1 MPRKLHMARLFLL
14 VIAFGRGVISYS
26 SCLPLG
32 HDHNA
37 ATSSSP
43 PRENGS
49 KFFDLG
55 SSHGSQR
62 FEASA
67 GFAISLH
74 PGEHK
79 QCSDTGNAVCSP
91 FNY

>member
-49 KFFDLG
+49 KFFDLEAATDRNASRPQQVLLSASILG
-55 SSHGSQR
+55 S
-62 FEASA
+62 
-67 GFAISLH
+67 
-74 PGEHK
+74 EHE
-79 QCSDTGNAVCSP
+79 Q
-91 FNY
+91 